1 MLKSDRQNALAVA
14 AVALCFMLT
23 LGLCYFLGGE
33 GFLLAFN
40 QSEAEVK
47 CYLLC
52 SGAYENTELARAAA
66 ELVKSRG
73 GAGYVILGETA
84 EVVLAAYASEDDAYA
99 VLNGGGAGVGAYVKE
114 VAVGEVATDW
124 AEGELRDAAERALG
138 YYDVTFDFLYRTAN
152 GLTSSELTL
161 ADARTGLAVCRSR
174 VEEMRG
180 AFSAAAADSAD
191 ARATELK
198 LALVTAL
205 ALLENADL
213 SHGTM
218 QAVSSLRYQC
228 VQLVL
233 SRSALM
239 SVLNA

>member
-84 EVVLAAYASEDDAYA
+84 EVVLAMPCWTAAAQASE
-99 VLNGGGAGVGAYVKE
+99 
-114 VAVGEVATDW
+114 
-124 AEGELRDAAERALG
+124 
-138 YYDVTFDFLYRTAN
+138 RT
-152 GLTSSELTL
+152 
-161 ADARTGLAVCRSR
+161 
-174 VEEMRG
+174 
-180 AFSAAAADSAD
+180 
-191 ARATELK
+191 
-198 LALVTAL
+198 
-205 ALLENADL
+205 
-213 SHGTM
+213 
-218 QAVSSLRYQC
+218 
-228 VQLVL
+228 
-233 SRSALM
+233 
-239 SVLNA
+239 